1 MRNNLANNLK
11 KLRKDNNLS
20 QEQLADKLGV
30 SRQAISKWES
40 GSAYPEMEK
49 IIQICQLFDINI
61 NDLLNNDIK
70 EVKNEKEVKNNINKY
85 LDDFLNFISKT
96 INMFS
101 SFSFKMKVKCLF
113 EQFIVIS
120 VIILLFM
127 IINSILTGIF
137 SNIISFLPS
146 SIHSVMYNLFDGVL
160 GILFTIIGVVICIHL
175 FKVRYLDYYEL
186 VDNKVVIN
194 TDDNKN
200 IDINNIERIV
210 IRDNNNFGYRIIDGL
225 FKISLFIIKAFIL
238 LAIIVLSGLLIF
250 VLSRVI
256 CSLLIINS
264 GLFFLGILLGLLGIV
279 GIIVIMI
286 LIFSNF
292 VFNRKSNKKGII
304 WTFISSIFM
313 IGIGAGLLLIG
324 LLDFKIIDNIED
336 GLLVSKTFEVDMKNN
351 LIIDDYYFDDI
362 QYINE
367 EIDNIRIEYSVNKYC
382 KSSYEVYDDDE
393 FSSLN
398 IISYCDNP
406 IELMKVAIGYIND
419 KMIANISNEVVN
431 VKVYGRLDN
440 IELIKNN
447 YQKYLN
453 R

>member
-1 MRNNLANNLK
+1 MSNNLANNLK

-186 VDNKVVIN
+186 IDNKVAIN
-194 TDDNKN
+194 NEDNKN
-200 IDINNIERIV
+200 IDINNKERIV

-250 VLSRVI
+250 VLSMVI

-279 GIIVIMI
+279 GIIVIII
-286 LIFSNF
+286 LILSNF

-313 IGIGAGLLLIG
+313 IGIGAGVLLIG

-393 FSSLN
+393 FSNLN

-406 IELMKVAIGYIND
+406 IELIKVAIGYIND
-419 KMIANISNEVVN
+419 KTIANISNEVVN

>member
-1 MRNNLANNLK
+1 MSNNLANNLK

-85 LDDFLNFISKT
+85 LDDFLSFISKT

-113 EQFIVIS
+113 EQFIVVS
-120 VIILLFM
+120 VVVLLFM
-127 IINSILTGIF
+127 IINSILAGIF
-137 SNIISFLPS
+137 SNMISFLPS
-146 SIHSVMYNLFDGVL
+146 GIHSIMYNLFDGVL

-186 VDNKVVIN
+186 VDNKVIIN

-250 VLSRVI
+250 VLSMVI

-336 GLLVSKTFEVDMKNN
+336 ELLVSKTFEVDMKNN

-382 KSSYEVYDDDE
+382 KSSYEVYEEVE
-393 FSSLN
+393 FSNLN

-406 IELMKVAIGYIND
+406 MELIKVAIGYIND
-419 KMIANISNEVVN
+419 KTIANISNEVVN

>member
-1 MRNNLANNLK
+1 MSNNLANNLK

-250 VLSRVI
+250 VLSMVI

-382 KSSYEVYDDDE
+382 KSSYEVYEEVE
-393 FSSLN
+393 FSNLN

-406 IELMKVAIGYIND
+406 MELIKVAIGYIND
-419 KMIANISNEVVN
+419 KTIANISNEVVN